1 MCGGSLFLNGVII
14 GFWNWGWWMDMIFF
28 PLILWIAALWDTVI
42 RFLLYLNTRIRL
54 EGWEIY
60 LRLNAEVQ
68 RLQEVKS

>member
-1 MCGGSLFLNGVII
+1 
-14 GFWNWGWWMDMIFF
+14 MDMIFF